1 MSIKLS
7 DGSRV
12 SIDLEDKETIARIVS
27 TRKAEEEKAKLK
39 QEVTPQVPKEEPRKE
54 VSSLTIK
61 GFLVSI
67 PFSILG
73 FLEFYAID
81 ILTTL
86 LLSLLFLGLSYIPI
100 ISTLIDWLFYIRKD
114 TPDMLAMMVSAILAY
129 LGTTATAKH
138 IVKGTRKH
146 ALILTG
152 IYLVVLN
159 IIFLIVNLING
170 AAILP
175 NIIIGIAGIVMFYK
189 NKD

>member
-86 LLSLLFLGLSYIPI
+86 LLSLLFLGFLCADPLLLLLQAQKRTVCCYHIP
-100 ISTLIDWLFYIRKD
+100 
-114 TPDMLAMMVSAILAY
+114 V
-129 LGTTATAKH
+129 
-138 IVKGTRKH
+138 
-146 ALILTG
+146 
-152 IYLVVLN
+152 
-159 IIFLIVNLING
+159 
-170 AAILP
+170 
-175 NIIIGIAGIVMFYK
+175 
-189 NKD
+189 